1 MRSRTARIVAVG
13 MSTATTLAAC
23 SGGSSKEDF
32 IAAAD
37 RVCREADER
46 VAEIGPLQSEK
57 EILDF
62 VEQTEDISADLVAD
76 LRGLEP
82 PEEDEA
88 QIDEMIDGLVRAT
101 DLLAPLARAT
111 IDRDSDAMQGLRRE
125 VGQVTD
131 DVNEIAES
139 YGFEACGAKVLEPVR

>member
-13 MSTATTLAAC
+13 MSTATMLAAC

-46 VAEIGPLQSEK
+46 VAEIGPLRSEK

-62 VEQTEDISADLVAD
+62 VEQTEDVSADLVAD
-76 LRGLEP
+76 LRELEP
-82 PEEDEA
+82 PEADEP
-88 QIDEMIDGLVRAT
+88 QIGEMIDGLEKVT
-101 DLLAPLARAT
+101 NLLAPFARAT
-111 IDRDSDAMQGLRRE
+111 IDRDSDAMRELRQE

-139 YGFEACGAKVLEPVR
+139 YGFEVCGAKVLEPVR